1 MKKLL
6 DKLFFWFTEIL
17 TKFFK
22 YIETKRQ
29 NKLSIEFK
37 KYNLWNLLSTEND
50 KFVFL
55 DVGFM
60 PNFEYRIEEYFS
72 NNSQFYGID
81 ASNETNKYNK
91 KKMKSS
97 LIN

>member
-29 NKLSIEFK
+29 GRLSLEFK
-37 KYNLWNLLSTEND
+37 KYNLWNSLSNEND
-50 KFVFL
+50 KFIFL
-55 DVGFM
+55 DIGFM
-60 PNFEYRIEEYFS
+60 PNFDYRIEEYFQTTLYFTELTHLMKQK
-72 NNSQFYGID
+72 NIIKN
-81 ASNETNKYNK
+81 
-91 KKMKSS
+91 KMKSL